1 MEWYTIFMPNTKIVV
16 TLGPASDS
24 EAAIRQLLLAG
35 VDVFR
40 LNASHSTQAE
50 HAGRI
55 RIIRQVA
62 AELGRWTAILLDLQG
77 PKIRLGKFD
86 GGGCMLAAGSIFT
99 IVTEPLLGDATRA
112 STGYQKFAVEVQP
125 GDRVLLA
132 DGSIELR
139 VLDTDG
145 AAVRTKVISGGP
157 IGDHKGINLPGVAI
171 SLPSLTEKDLDDLRF
186 GLEQGVDMVALSFV
200 RSADDVRA
208 LREVL
213 GPAPVPVVAKIE
225 KPQAW
230 ENIDAILEETDGVM
244 VARGDLGVEMALE
257 KVPRIQKSILSRARR
272 YGKFAITATQM
283 LESMIEN
290 PTPTRAEVSDVAN
303 AIYDGTDAV
312 MLSAETSVGKYP
324 VEAVK
329 FMARVAI
336 ETENSINAGGFQNL
350 PAAADPTN
358 AEILADAAYRA
369 AREAKAAAIVVFTAT
384 GSSAR
389 LVSRYR
395 PPVCIY
401 AMTPR
406 ENVGRQLVVNYAV
419 SPVLAPDVAST
430 DEMLAQMDRMLI
442 EHGHVK
448 EGDSVVFLAGQPIGR
463 PGTTNLMKLHR
474 IGDG

>member
-1 MEWYTIFMPNTKIVV
+1 MPNTKIVA

-77 PKIRLGKFD
+77 PKIRLGEFM
-86 GGGCMLAAGSIFT
+86 GGGCMLMAGSVFT
-99 IVTEPLLGDATRA
+99 IVTEPILGDSTRA
-112 STGYQKFAVEVQP
+112 STGYQKFAAEVQP

-132 DGSIELR
+132 DGAIELR

-145 AAVRTKVISGGP
+145 AAVRTEVILGGR
-157 IGDHKGINLPGVAI
+157 IGDHKGVNLPGVAI

-200 RSADDVRA
+200 RSAGDVRA

-213 GPAPVPVVAKIE
+213 GSAPVRVVAKIE

-257 KVPRIQKSILSRARR
+257 KVPRIQKSILSLARR

-336 ETENSINAGGFQNL
+336 ETESSINARGFQAL
-350 PAAADPTN
+350 PVTDDPTN

-419 SPVLAPDVAST
+419 KPILAPDVAST
-430 DEMLAQMDRMLI
+430 DEMLAQMDRMLT
-442 EHGHVK
+442 EHGQVK

>member
-1 MEWYTIFMPNTKIVV
+1 
-16 TLGPASDS
+16 
-24 EAAIRQLLLAG
+24 
-35 VDVFR
+35 
-40 LNASHSTQAE
+40 
-50 HAGRI
+50 
-55 RIIRQVA
+55 
-62 AELGRWTAILLDLQG
+62 
-77 PKIRLGKFD
+77 
-86 GGGCMLAAGSIFT
+86 
-99 IVTEPLLGDATRA
+99 
-112 STGYQKFAVEVQP
+112 
-125 GDRVLLA
+125 
-132 DGSIELR
+132 
-139 VLDTDG
+139 
-145 AAVRTKVISGGP
+145 
-157 IGDHKGINLPGVAI
+157 VAI

-213 GPAPVPVVAKIE
+213 GPAPVRVVAKIE